1 MKALLQRVN
10 SASVSIDGKVYSEIK
25 KGILIFL
32 GVEKNDNGS
41 EIEFLANKVV
51 NLRIFEDEQDKMNFS
66 LKDIGGEIL
75 VVSQFTLAANCRK
88 GNRPSFDNAKNPL
101 EAKLLYEKFVEEL
114 RKSGLKI
121 ETGCFQAIME
131 ISLVNDGPV
140 TFMLSKDSSEK

>member
-41 EIEFLANKVV
+41 EIEFLANKIV

-88 GNRPSFDNAKNPL
+88 GNRPSFDNAMNPL

-121 ETGCFQAIME
+121 ETGCFQAMME

>member
-41 EIEFLANKVV
+41 EIEFLANKIV

-75 VVSQFTLAANCRK
+75 VVSHL
-88 GNRPSFDNAKNPL
+88 
-101 EAKLLYEKFVEEL
+101 
-114 RKSGLKI
+114 
-121 ETGCFQAIME
+121 M
-131 ISLVNDGPV
+131 
-140 TFMLSKDSSEK
+140 

>member
-101 EAKLLYEKFVEEL
+101 EAKLFYEKFV
-114 RKSGLKI
+114 
-121 ETGCFQAIME
+121 
-131 ISLVNDGPV
+131 D
-140 TFMLSKDSSEK
+140 

>member
-1 MKALLQRVN
+1 MISSLLV
-10 SASVSIDGKVYSEIK
+10 K
-25 KGILIFL
+25 F
-32 GVEKNDNGS
+32 
-41 EIEFLANKVV
+41 
-51 NLRIFEDEQDKMNFS
+51 FEDEQDKMNFS

-121 ETGCFQAIME
+121 ETGCFQAMME

>member
-41 EIEFLANKVV
+41 EIEFLANKIV

-88 GNRPSFDNAKNPL
+88 
-101 EAKLLYEKFVEEL
+101 
-114 RKSGLKI
+114 
-121 ETGCFQAIME
+121 
-131 ISLVNDGPV
+131 
-140 TFMLSKDSSEK
+140 